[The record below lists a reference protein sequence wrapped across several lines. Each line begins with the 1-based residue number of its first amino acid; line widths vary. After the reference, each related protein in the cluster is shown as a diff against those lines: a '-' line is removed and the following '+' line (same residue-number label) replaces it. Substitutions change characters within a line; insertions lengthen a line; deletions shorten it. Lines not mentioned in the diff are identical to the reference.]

1 MLAFRA
7 AEGLAW
13 LRTGPPC
20 PPSARA
26 QRLRTS
32 CQSKWGGCSRPSRRP
47 TLSTT
52 YRWHLEKNA
61 TQTPAISWR
70 LTAVRGLALHRRLHG
85 QEPCPAARLRLIDN
99 AEVAEQP
106 LARPL
111 HVAFPERRRPVRHGC
126 IEARRE
132 VRGRGRDNA
141 AAALGNLARNG
152 DALIADLLANDV
164 PKALILLA
172 KEYASEKSSSKKS
185 SSVGDKQTPAHGALF
200 SLGNLCA
207 HEECR
212 SALIKLGVRNALQ
225 QLRTSEDELLRKYAL
240 RVLAKLEN
248 S

>member
-1 MLAFRA
+1 MPEIDEGARLAA
-7 AEGLAW
+7 AHEHARYCAASL
-13 LRTGPPC
+13 
-20 PPSARA
+20 ARA
-26 QRLRTS
+26 
-32 CQSKWGGCSRPSRRP
+32 G
-47 TLSTT
+47 
-52 YRWHLEKNA
+52 
-61 TQTPAISWR
+61 
-70 LTAVRGLALHRRLHG
+70 
-85 QEPCPAARLRLIDN
+85 
-99 AEVAEQP
+99 AEY
-106 LARPL
+106 RPL
-111 HVAFPERRRPVRHGC
+111 LTPIFA
-126 IEARRE
+126 
-132 VRGRGRDNA
+132 DA

-185 SSVGDKQTPAHGALF
+185 SSVGDKQTPAHVALF

-225 QLRTSEDELLRKYAL
+225 QSRTSEDELLRKYAL